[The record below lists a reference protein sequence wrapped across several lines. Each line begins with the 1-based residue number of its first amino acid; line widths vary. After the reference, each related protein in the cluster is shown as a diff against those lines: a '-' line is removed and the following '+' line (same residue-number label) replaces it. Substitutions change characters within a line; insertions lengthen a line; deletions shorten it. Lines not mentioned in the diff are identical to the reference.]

1 MFIDLHTHILPDI
14 DDGALDAQESLA
26 MLSMAEADHTSQIV
40 ATPHY
45 IAGANRYTAEGYERL
60 LSELQDNLRHSGQK
74 IEVLSG
80 HEIML
85 DSLSVQHIRQGL
97 CKPLGNSRTFLVELP
112 VVSTLKSVSTLLE
125 RIMDMRYHLLI
136 AHPERYSGFSIR
148 MWQELKAM
156 GCSFQMNAGSLTGA
170 SGELRKRAWVLLQE
184 GLIHVVASDA
194 HSPRRRTPTLSHA
207 RDQVAE
213 HCGVE
218 AAELLFHENPSR
230 ILQDMDLIIP
240 SMTKR
245 KKHFSIFTAFLS
257 LLISPVLV

>member
-1 MFIDLHTHILPDI
+1 VFIDLHAHILPDI
-14 DDGALDAQESLA
+14 DDGAIDAQESLA
-26 MLSMAEADHTSQIV
+26 MLSMAEADFTVQMV

-45 IAGANRYTAEGYERL
+45 IAGANQYTVESYERL
-60 LSELQDNLRHSGQK
+60 LSELQDNLRHSGRK
-74 IEVLSG
+74 LDLLSG

-85 DSLSVQHIRQGL
+85 DSLSVQHIQQGL
-97 CKPLGNSRTFLVELP
+97 CKPLGNSHTFLLELP

-136 AHPERYSGFSIR
+136 AHPERYSGFSIQ
-148 MWQELKAM
+148 MWQELKTM

-170 SGELRKRAWVLLQE
+170 SDELRKRAWVLLQE

-194 HSPRRRTPTLSHA
+194 HNSRRRTPTLSHA
-207 RDQVAE
+207 RNLVAE
-213 HCGVE
+213 HCGLE

-245 KKHFSIFTAFLS
+245 KKHFSIFTAFHS
-257 LLISPVLV
+257 RHISPVLI

>member
-14 DDGALDAQESLA
+14 DDGAIDVQESLA
-26 MLSMAEADHTSQIV
+26 MLSMAEADHTMQIV

-45 IAGANRYTAEGYERL
+45 IAGANRYTAEGYQRL
-60 LSELQDNLRHSGQK
+60 LSELQNNLRSSGRK
-74 IEVLSG
+74 LEVLSG

-97 CKPLGNSRTFLVELP
+97 CRTLGNSRTFLLELP
-112 VVSTLKSVSTLLE
+112 VVSTLTSVSTLLE

-136 AHPERYSGFSIR
+136 AHPERYSGFSIQ

-156 GCSFQMNAGSLTGA
+156 GCSFQMNAGSLAGA

-194 HSPRRRTPTLSHA
+194 HSPRRRAPTLSHA
-207 RDQVAE
+207 RNLVAE

-240 SMTKR
+240 SMKKS
-245 KKHFSIFTAFLS
+245 KKHFSIISAFRS
-257 LLISPVLV
+257 RHISPVLI